1 MRKLLGTIVILCF
14 SILSIGQVHDTT
26 MYRQNKVKSV
36 STWVHMIAFEK
47 SNDTCLTT
55 VKEIN
60 RQGSPTY
67 VKMDYHCQG
76 WDVINELKYTY
87 DENYFM
93 SGLTTLQNDQI
104 ISELVVTVDSFG
116 RILTEKNKFY
126 EPFTEVEVR
135 NMYFGEGKD
144 ADSMYAAEVSGTDT
158 TYFMTKYTYGNSK
171 LLKSNTTN
179 ATTNKPVNMLT
190 NRYDQKGRLI
200 RSEFIYFLGYDND
213 NITKYEYNNKD
224 QIIKTKS
231 ELTDLV
237 AEFYYTKDSL
247 PTKTF
252 YYNKFGALER
262 EVWYKYTYYE

>member
-1 MRKLLGTIVILCF
+1 MRKILGTTLLLFV
-14 SILSIGQVHDTT
+14 SIIAVGQVHDTT
-26 MYRQNKVKSV
+26 LYRQNKVKSV

-47 SNDTCLTT
+47 SNDTCLSS
-55 VKEIN
+55 VKELN
-60 RQGSPTY
+60 KFGSPTY

-76 WDVINELKYTY
+76 WDVVNELKYTY
-87 DENYFM
+87 DANGHM
-93 SGLTTLQNDQI
+93 QGLTTIQNDQV
-104 ISELVVTVDSFG
+104 ISKLNVTVDSFG
-116 RILTEKNKFY
+116 RILTEKNTFY
-126 EPFTEVEVR
+126 EPYTEIEVR
-135 NMYFGEGKD
+135 NLYFGDGPN

-158 TYFMTKYTYGNSK
+158 TYFMTKYTYADGK

-190 NRYDQKGRLI
+190 NRYDKKGRLV

-213 NITKYEYNNKD
+213 NITKYEYNEKD

-237 AEFYYTKDSL
+237 AEFYYTDTGL